1 MWLSR
6 RGLKKIEKRM
16 SATKI
21 LEDSASKSSPELVDD
36 KPVTSRRRR
45 RTWRGFFRDVFV
57 YLMIYVVVSSVLIGP
72 MFWTWYGAVYV
83 DGPKW
88 IAKFFLPLALL
99 CELFPPLSWL
109 VNAWVN
115 WWIL

>member
-1 MWLSR
+1 MHEAFER
-6 RGLKKIEKRM
+6 IDKRM
-16 SATKI
+16 PATNT
-21 LEDSASKSSPELVDD
+21 LEPHSSEPATDLVNEQQAVSK
-36 KPVTSRRRR
+36 RRR
-45 RTWRGFFRDVFV
+45 RTWAGFFRDICV
-57 YLMIYVVVSSVLIGP
+57 YIMAYVVVSGVLIGP

-88 IAKFFLPLALL
+88 IAKFFLPLAVL
-99 CELFPPLSWL
+99 CEIFPPLSWL